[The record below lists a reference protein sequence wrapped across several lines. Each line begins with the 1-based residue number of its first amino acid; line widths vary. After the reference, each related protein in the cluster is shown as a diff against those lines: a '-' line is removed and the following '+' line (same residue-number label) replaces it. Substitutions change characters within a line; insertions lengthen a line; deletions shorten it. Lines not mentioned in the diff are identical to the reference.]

1 MGLVKRQRVL
11 YNIGYF
17 RNKEKY
23 KASAK
28 TGQKQWISENQEETF
43 MKRETVIVLDFGGQY
58 NQLIARRVRECNVYC
73 EIYSYKTDLEK
84 IKAME
89 PKGIIFTGG
98 PNSVY
103 LEDSPSYAKEIY
115 DLGIPVLGI
124 CYGSQLMMH
133 QLGGKVCKAPVREYG
148 KIEVT
153 VDQSSALFENV
164 SEKTICWMSHNDYI
178 EQAAPGFKI
187 IAHTPDCP
195 VAAVENVEKKLY
207 ATQFHPEVLHT
218 KEGKQMLANFVFNVC
233 GCAGSWKMDSFV
245 EESIKAIREKV
256 GDGKVLCALSGGVDS
271 SVAAVL
277 LSKAVGDQLTCV
289 FVDHG
294 LLRKNEGD
302 EVEAVFGP
310 DGNYNLNF
318 IRVNA
323 QERFYEKLKGVEEP
337 EAKRKIIGEEFI
349 RVFEEEAKKIGAV
362 DFLVQGTIYPD
373 VVESGVGG
381 ESTVIKS
388 HHNVGGLPEY
398 VDFKEII
405 EPLRDL
411 FKDEVRKAGLELGIP
426 DYLVFR
432 QPFPGPGLGIRII
445 GDVTAEK
452 VQMVQDAD
460 AIWREEIAKAGLD
473 KEVNQYFAALTNMR
487 SVGVMGDER
496 TYDYAI
502 ALRAVTTTDFMTAE
516 SAEIPWDVIGRT
528 TSRIVNEVKHVNR
541 VMYDCTGKPPATI
554 EFE

>member
-1 MGLVKRQRVL
+1 
-11 YNIGYF
+11 
-17 RNKEKY
+17 
-23 KASAK
+23 
-28 TGQKQWISENQEETF
+28 
-43 MKRETVIVLDFGGQY
+43 MKRETVVVLDFGGQY

-73 EIYSYKTDLEK
+73 EIYSYKTGIEK
-84 IKAME
+84 IKE
-89 PKGIIFTGG
+89 IQPKGIIFTGG
-98 PNSVY
+98 PNSCY
-103 LEDSPSYAKEIY
+103 EPDSPTYSKEIFE
-115 DLGIPVLGI
+115 LGIPILGI

-133 QLGGKVCKAPVREYG
+133 LLGGKVEKAPVREYG
-148 KIEVT
+148 KIEVN
-153 VDQSSALFENV
+153 VDNNSRLFTDVSS
-164 SEKTICWMSHNDYI
+164 KTICWMSHNDYI
-178 EQAAPGFKI
+178 SKVAPGFSI
-187 IAHTPDCP
+187 SAWTDNCP
-195 VAAVENVEKKLY
+195 AAAMENTEKKLY
-207 ATQFHPEVLHT
+207 AVQFHPEVLHT
-218 KEGKQMLANFVFNVC
+218 QEGTKMLSNFVFNVC
-233 GCAGSWKMDSFV
+233 VCAGDWKMDSFV
-245 EESIKAIREKV
+245 EESIKAIRAKV

-277 LSKAVGDQLTCV
+277 LSKAVGNQLTCV

-310 DGNYNLNF
+310 EGPYNLNF

-337 EAKRKIIGEEFI
+337 EKKRKIIGEEFI

-388 HHNVGGLPEY
+388 HHNVGGLPDY

-445 GDVTAEK
+445 GEITAEK

-460 AIWREEIAKAGLD
+460 AIWREEIANAGWD
-473 KEVNQYFAALTNMR
+473 KKVNQYFAALTNMK

-516 SAEIPWDVIGRT
+516 SAEIPWEVIGKA
-528 TSRIVNEVKHVNR
+528 TSRIVNEVKHINR
-541 VMYDCTGKPPATI
+541 VLYDCTGKPPATI